1 MRQERTVQA
10 TIFEVFAGHQIGCEL
25 KAISGWL
32 DGQRTLISLVASDL
46 RREGLRQTGRRGLP
60 AETVLRCA
68 LLKQQRQLSYEELAF
83 HLEDSASFGAF
94 ARLPLAWSPKKSV
107 LQRTISA
114 LRPETWEAV
123 NRALIAT
130 AQQEKLEA
138 GAVVRID
145 STVTAALMHEP
156 SDSALLWDAVRIMTR
171 LLRQAAG
178 LLGASMIRWRDRR
191 RMAKRCARE
200 IQYSRGK
207 DNRRRLYRELIA
219 TTRATRA
226 ALQQAAERLVDL
238 AGIAAE
244 RWRAQ
249 LAHYL
254 PLIERVLGQSEQ
266 RVLKGQPVPA
276 GEKLVSLFETHAD
289 IIVKGGRD
297 VHYGHKLNLTTGR
310 SGLILDVVVEA
321 GNPADA
327 ERFLP
332 MLERHIARQG
342 TPPRQ
347 TATDG
352 GYASLD
358 NLSQAKALGVQD
370 VAFHKK
376 RGLAIEDMVKS
387 RWVYRKL
394 RNFRA
399 GIEAGISCLKSCL
412 RRGTLHLARA
422 RPLQGVRLV
431 RGRRPQPGAVRP
443 PQTGIEPTP
452 PPHRNADARPT
463 RLPAAPAR
471 KPSPP
476 TTRPSQ
482 PRNVTSPRP
491 TSRPSPPVHH
501 FEKQC
506 VYGRALVASWV
517 GCSGSN
523 EGGLK
528 KTSAVVSR
536 KGGAGKTTLAFAPRR
551 SRRGPRHY
559 NGRFRPRSA
568 GQRRTMGR

>member
-10 TIFEVFAGHQIGCEL
+10 TIFEVFAGHQIGGEL
-25 KAISGWL
+25 KTISQWL
-32 DGQRTLISLVASDL
+32 DRQRALTSLVAGDL
-46 RREGLRQTGRRGLP
+46 RRHGLRQTGRRGLP

-83 HLEDSASFGAF
+83 HLEDSASFRAF

-107 LQRTISA
+107 LHQTISA
-114 LRPETWEAV
+114 IRPQTWEAV
-123 NRALIAT
+123 NRALVAS
-130 AQQEKLEA
+130 ARQEKLEE
-138 GAVVRID
+138 GAMMRID

-156 SDSALLWDAVRIMTR
+156 SDSALLWDGVRIMTR

-238 AGIAAE
+238 AGVAAE

-249 LAHYL
+249 RAHYL

-276 GEKLVSLFETHAD
+276 GDKLVSLFEPHAD
-289 IIVKGGRD
+289 IIVKGSRE
-297 VHYGHKLNLTTGR
+297 VQYGHKLNLVTGK

-332 MLERHIARQG
+332 MLDRQITRCG

-347 TATDG
+347 IAADG
-352 GYASLD
+352 GYASRD
-358 NLSQAKALGVQD
+358 NLHQAKARGVKD

-376 RGLAIEDMVKS
+376 RGIAIEDMAKS
-387 RWVYRKL
+387 PWVYRKL

-399 GIEAGISCLKSCL
+399 GIEAGISCLKRAYGAARCTW
-412 RRGTLHLARA
+412 RGL
-422 RPLQGVRLV
+422 
-431 RGRRPQPGAVRP
+431 
-443 PQTGIEPTP
+443 
-452 PPHRNADARPT
+452 D
-463 RLPAAPAR
+463 
-471 KPSPP
+471 
-476 TTRPSQ
+476 
-482 PRNVTSPRP
+482 
-491 TSRPSPPVHH
+491 H
-501 FEKQC
+501 FKAF
-506 VYGRALVASWV
+506 VW
-517 GCSGSN
+517 
-523 EGGLK
+523 
-528 KTSAVVSR
+528 SAVV
-536 KGGAGKTTLAFAPRR
+536 AHNLVLFARLKP
-551 SRRGPRHY
+551 
-559 NGRFRPRSA
+559 A
-568 GQRRTMGR
+568 